1 MNVIRP
7 HGQRM
12 VLVTL
17 TRPDGSRWKIAL
29 EYCNVEHLQEG
40 RMGTRQHLGEAVV
53 LLGWILSRSRKLR
66 GEHLLTFRDPDVGWG
81 DQTLGR
87 QPPGLL
93 LGLVE
98 LDI

>member
-1 MNVIRP
+1 MHRIIAMSSTCKKARWEHGNIRGKP
-7 HGQRM
+7 E
-12 VLVTL
+12 L
-17 TRPDGSRWKIAL
+17 
-29 EYCNVEHLQEG
+29 
-40 RMGTRQHLGEAVV
+40 